1 MSPGLRFKRLRY
13 RGQVV
18 HGPLADCWKTPLP
31 KPGIDWRRAPFLACD
46 GEMSSLEA
54 SEGELLSLG
63 WLPVDDGAA
72 QLAGAQHRVVRPS
85 GGVGQSAVVHQ
96 LRDVDLAGGED
107 AGAVLDA
114 FLAAAR
120 GRVLVF
126 HNARLDLAFL
136 DRLCEARYGAPLLLP
151 VVDTLRL
158 EQRLLARRDQAVKA
172 GELTLGGCRAR
183 YGLPEHAAHN
193 ALTDALA
200 TAELLLA
207 HAAARGPGLKLRDL
221 L

>member
-1 MSPGLRFKRLRY
+1 MSPGLRLKRLRY

-18 HGPLADCWKTPLP
+18 HGPLAACWEAPLP
-31 KPGIDWRRAPFLACD
+31 KSGADWRQVPFLACD

-63 WLPVDDGAA
+63 WLPVEEGAA
-72 QLAGAQHRVVRPS
+72 QLGGAQHRVVRPS
-85 GGVGQSAVVHQ
+85 GGVGPSAVVHQ
-96 LRDVDLAGGED
+96 LRDVDLAGGEEAD
-107 AGAVLDA
+107 AVLAA

-136 DRLCEARYGAPLLLP
+136 NRLCAARYGAPLLLP

-172 GELTLGGCRAR
+172 GALTLGGCRAR

-207 HAAARGPGLKLRDL
+207 HAAVRGPGLKLRDL

>member
-1 MSPGLRFKRLRY
+1 ME
-13 RGQVV
+13 
-18 HGPLADCWKTPLP
+18 
-31 KPGIDWRRAPFLACD
+31 FLVCD

-54 SEGELLSLG
+54 ADGELLSLG
-63 WLPVDDGAA
+63 WLPVRKGAAVLDGAE
-72 QLAGAQHRVVRPS
+72 HRVLRPS

-96 LRDVDLAGGED
+96 LRDVDLVGGE
-107 AGAVLDA
+107 APATVLEA

-126 HNARLDLAFL
+126 HNARLDLAYL
-136 DRLCEARYGAPLLLP
+136 DRLCQGCFGVPLLLP

-158 EQRLLARRDQAVKA
+158 EQRLLARRDRAPKA
-172 GELTLGGCRAR
+172 GDLTLGGCRAR
-183 YGLPEHAAHN
+183 YGLPAYAAHN
-193 ALTDALA
+193 ALADALA

-207 HAAARGPGLKLRDL
+207 HAASRGAGLKLKDL

>member
-1 MSPGLRFKRLRY
+1 MGPGLRLKRLRY

-18 HGPLADCWKTPLP
+18 RGPLADCWQAPLP
-31 KPGIDWRRAPFLACD
+31 KPGADWRQVAFLACD
-46 GEMSSLEA
+46 GEMSSLE
-54 SEGELLSLG
+54 GELLSLG
-63 WLPVDDGAA
+63 WLPVVDGAA

-96 LRDVDLAGGED
+96 LRDVDLAGGEEAD
-107 AGAVLDA
+107 AVLDA

-126 HNARLDLAFL
+126 HHARLDLAFL
-136 DRLCEARYGAPLLLP
+136 DRLCQARYGAPLLLP

-158 EQRLLARRDQAVKA
+158 EQRLLARRDRAVKT

-183 YGLPEHAAHN
+183 YGLPEHASHN

-207 HAAARGPGLKLRDL
+207 HAAARGKGLKLRDL

>member
-18 HGPLADCWKTPLP
+18 RGPLAACWEAPLA
-31 KPGIDWRRAPFLACD
+31 KPGTDWRRVSFLACD

-63 WLPVDDGAA
+63 WLPVEEGAA
-72 QLAGAQHRVVRPS
+72 QLGGAEHRVVRPS

-96 LRDVDLAGGED
+96 LRDVDLASGEAAD
-107 AGAVLDA
+107 AVLDA

-136 DRLCEARYGAPLLLP
+136 DRLCAARYGAPLLLP

-183 YGLPEHAAHN
+183 YGLPEHTAHN

>member
-1 MSPGLRFKRLRY
+1 MGPGLRLKRLRY

-18 HGPLADCWKTPLP
+18 HGPLADCWQTPLP
-31 KPGIDWRRAPFLACD
+31 KPGIDWRRVPFLACD

-54 SEGELLSLG
+54 TDGELLSLG
-63 WLPVDDGAA
+63 WLPIDDGAA

-107 AGAVLDA
+107 AEVVLDA

-151 VVDTLRL
+151 VIDTLRL
-158 EQRLLARRDQAVKA
+158 EQRLLARRDHAVKA

>member
-1 MSPGLRFKRLRY
+1 MGPGLRFKRLRY

-107 AGAVLDA
+107 AEAVLDA
-114 FLAAAR
+114 FLTAAR

-136 DRLCEARYGAPLLLP
+136 DRLCGARYGAPLLLP

>member
-1 MSPGLRFKRLRY
+1 MGPGLRFKRLRY

-18 HGPLADCWKTPLP
+18 HGPLAACWEAPLP
-31 KPGIDWRRAPFLACD
+31 KPGADWRQVPFLACD

-63 WLPVDDGAA
+63 WLPVEEGAA
-72 QLAGAQHRVVRPS
+72 QLGGAQHRVVRPS

-107 AGAVLDA
+107 ADAVLAA
-114 FLAAAR
+114 FLEAAR

-136 DRLCEARYGAPLLLP
+136 DRLCAARYGAPLLLP

-158 EQRLLARRDQAVKA
+158 EQRLLARRDQAVKT